1 MEAGVR
7 PEEGSLTMVI
17 GVVGDGVPGS
27 GGEFVMRGRIDRR
40 CHTASAPLVLLVH
53 MLDPGSNTYC
63 EESLP
68 IHRCGDAQPNVIPL
82 SCPLD
87 LGATS
92 AHALI
97 CRNEKLDLDYWQ
109 RPMFVGFRV
118 ASSLSIEGIIC
129 TVL

>member
-1 MEAGVR
+1 METGVR

-27 GGEFVMRGRIDRR
+27 GGEFVMAVVPIVDA
-40 CHTASAPLVLLVH
+40 TLLPR
-53 MLDPGSNTYC
+53 LLYYSSTCWILGSNTYC

-68 IHRCGDAQPNVIPL
+68 IHGGGDAQPNVIPL